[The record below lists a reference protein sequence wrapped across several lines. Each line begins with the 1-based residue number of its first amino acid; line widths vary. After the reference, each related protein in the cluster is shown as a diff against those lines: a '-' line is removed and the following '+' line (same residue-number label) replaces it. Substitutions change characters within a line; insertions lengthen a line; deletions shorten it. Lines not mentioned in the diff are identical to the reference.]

1 MSAPHKRRLVPAN
14 DNERPHKPL
23 RVVVDIPPDL
33 PIQLVEI
40 EVFAQLLDSLDLVAA
55 NDNEERQG

>member
-1 MSAPHKRRLVPAN
+1 MSAPHRRQLVPAN

-33 PIQLVEI
+33 PIQPVEI
-40 EVFAQLLDSLDLVAA
+40 EVFAQLLDSLAPVAA
-55 NDNEERQG
+55 NDNEEPQE

>member
-1 MSAPHKRRLVPAN
+1 MSAPHKRRLVAAN

-55 NDNEERQG
+55 NDNEEPQG

>member
-1 MSAPHKRRLVPAN
+1 MSAPHKRGLVPAN

-40 EVFAQLLDSLDLVAA
+40 EVFAQLLNSLDLVAD
-55 NDNEERQG
+55 NDNEEPQE

>member
-1 MSAPHKRRLVPAN
+1 MNSPHKRRFIPAN
-14 DNERPHKPL
+14 DNQRPHKPL
-23 RVVVDIPPDL
+23 RAIVEIPPDL

-55 NDNEERQG
+55 NDNEEPQG